1 MHRKSILYL
10 MSIIGL
16 LTMIAFTTIEVAFG
30 EEEQVVRSDKMLV
43 VETSA
48 PVSAENSAPD
58 LAVTAKG
65 AVLLD
70 ADSGAFLYEQNSH
83 ESLPPTS
90 ITKIMTMLLAL
101 EAVGRGQITLEYKV
115 TISERTASMGGS
127 QMYME
132 KGKERTEFGLTNT
145 NRLIKLHPGAN
156 GIKTGFTQEAGY
168 CLSGSATYES
178 AKIAQKGENFG
189 SIEIGKGAPN
199 LVNVVTPDDI
209 HSLMKKREGG

>member
-30 EEEQVVRSDKMLV
+30 EEEQVVRSDQMLV

-70 ADSGAFLYEQNSH
+70 ADSGTFLYEQNSH
-83 ESLPPTS
+83 ESLPPAS
-90 ITKIMTMLLAL
+90 ITK
-101 EAVGRGQITLEYKV
+101 
-115 TISERTASMGGS
+115 
-127 QMYME
+127 
-132 KGKERTEFGLTNT
+132 
-145 NRLIKLHPGAN
+145 
-156 GIKTGFTQEAGY
+156 
-168 CLSGSATYES
+168 
-178 AKIAQKGENFG
+178 
-189 SIEIGKGAPN
+189 
-199 LVNVVTPDDI
+199 
-209 HSLMKKREGG
+209 